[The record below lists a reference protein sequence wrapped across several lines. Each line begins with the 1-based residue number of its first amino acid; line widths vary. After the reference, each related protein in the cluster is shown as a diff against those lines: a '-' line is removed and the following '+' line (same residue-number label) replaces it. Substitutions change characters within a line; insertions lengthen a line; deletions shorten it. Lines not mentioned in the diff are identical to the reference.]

1 MKKELKKIAA
11 QKIAD
16 ESFPDVG
23 FRHFES
29 FVPQCMAM
37 KSESPPSK
45 VLARSILDGYF
56 I

>member
-1 MKKELKKIAA
+1 LIAWACASLGRLVKKELKKIAA

-37 KSESPPSK
+37 KSESPPK
-45 VLARSILDGYF
+45 
-56 I
+56 